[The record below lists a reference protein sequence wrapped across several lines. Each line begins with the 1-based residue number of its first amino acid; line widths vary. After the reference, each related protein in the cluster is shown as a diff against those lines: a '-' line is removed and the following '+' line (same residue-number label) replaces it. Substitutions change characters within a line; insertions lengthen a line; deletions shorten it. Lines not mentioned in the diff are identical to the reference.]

1 MKTSRDRPVLEVCC
15 GSADFAVAASSAGAD
30 RVELCDNLVE
40 GGTTPSLGATALAV
54 ERAAVPVMAMVR
66 PRGGDFLYSDLEVEV
81 MLRDIDA
88 LKAVGVSGLV
98 FGMLRADGRVDA
110 ERTTRL
116 LEVARPLPVTFH
128 RAFDLSRNLFESLD
142 VLMEIGVDRVLTSV
156 GRRVVVEDLSL
167 LGALV
172 NHAAGRLTVLPG
184 GGIRPDNVESVL
196 SVPGVREVHVGA
208 SRRVESDMAHRVTG
222 VPMGSAHDPD
232 EYVREAA
239 DTAMIGALSM
249 RLDAVRLPEHV
260 AR

>member
-15 GSADFAVAASSAGAD
+15 GSADFAVAAASAGAD

-54 ERAAVPVMAMVR
+54 ERASVPVMAMVR

-88 LKAVGVSGLV
+88 LKGVGVSGIV
-98 FGMLRADGRVDA
+98 FGALCADGRVDA
-110 ERTTRL
+110 EKTRRL
-116 LEVARPLPVTFH
+116 LDAARPLPVTFH
-128 RAFDLSRNLFESLD
+128 RAFDVSRDLFESLD
-142 VLMEIGVDRVLTSV
+142 ALMEIGVDRVLTSV
-156 GRRVVVEDLSL
+156 GRGAVVEDLAL

-172 NHAAGRLTVLPG
+172 THAAGRLTVLPG
-184 GGIRPDNVESVL
+184 GGIRPENVGSVL
-196 SVPGVREVHVGA
+196 AVPGIREVHVGA
-208 SRRVESDMAHRVTG
+208 STRVESGMAHRVTG
-222 VPMGSAHDPD
+222 VPMGSSYEPD

-239 DTAMIGALSM
+239 DAAMIGALSL
-249 RLDAVRLPEHV
+249 RLDSVSLAGQV